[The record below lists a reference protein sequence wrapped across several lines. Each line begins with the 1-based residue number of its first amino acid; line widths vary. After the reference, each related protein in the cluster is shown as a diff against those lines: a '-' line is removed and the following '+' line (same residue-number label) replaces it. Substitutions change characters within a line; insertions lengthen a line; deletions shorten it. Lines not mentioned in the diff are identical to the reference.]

1 MVEINKSNS
10 HQIEDLTGMAMTV
23 NGPVNGNELGFTLM
37 HEHMFLEFFRHQI
50 PRYNTPAT
58 EIHLWNEKLTLANL
72 HYLREGKAI
81 KDNLILVDEE
91 VAINEVNYFKRHGG
105 NTIVELTNVGMGRD
119 PMALRRVSNAT
130 ELKIIMGSGWYEK
143 RYYPDNMDQLTVEY
157 MTDEIIRDL
166 TIGVNGTGIRS
177 GIIGEVGIN
186 GNPITINEEKS
197 IIASGRASVATGAA
211 ISFHHG
217 GTGKERFDVATM
229 LKEEG
234 VDLTR
239 VIYGHSNSYCG
250 DVPFLLELLDLGVY
264 VQFDTLGRVGAPVAR
279 KAPIPGPIVAGMH
292 QVATDVLVAEA
303 IPQLIQAGF
312 EDRILLSQDVCKK
325 DCLKSYGGM
334 GYSFL
339 QEKFL
344 PYLVN
349 QGVTQE
355 QINKM
360 MVYNPRRVLTF
371 VSPR

>member
-1 MVEINKSNS
+1 M
-10 HQIEDLTGMAMTV
+10 
-23 NGPVNGNELGFTLM
+23 
-37 HEHMFLEFFRHQI
+37 
-50 PRYNTPAT
+50 
-58 EIHLWNEKLTLANL
+58 
-72 HYLREGKAI
+72 
-81 KDNLILVDEE
+81 
-91 VAINEVNYFKRHGG
+91 
-105 NTIVELTNVGMGRD
+105 
-119 PMALRRVSNAT
+119 
-130 ELKIIMGSGWYEK
+130 
-143 RYYPDNMDQLTVEY
+143 
-157 MTDEIIRDL
+157 
-166 TIGVNGTGIRS
+166 
-177 GIIGEVGIN
+177 
-186 GNPITINEEKS
+186 
-197 IIASGRASVATGAA
+197 
-211 ISFHHG
+211 
-217 GTGKERFDVATM
+217 
-229 LKEEG
+229 
-234 VDLTR
+234 
-239 VIYGHSNSYCG
+239 
-250 DVPFLLELLDLGVY
+250 Y

>member
-1 MVEINKSNS
+1 VDQINESKS
-10 HQIEDLTGMAMTV
+10 HQTEDLTGSAMTV
-23 NGPVNGNELGFTLM
+23 NGRVNGDQLGFTLM
-37 HEHMFLEFFRHQI
+37 HEHMFLEFFLHQG

-58 EIHLWNEKLTLANL
+58 EISLWNEKLSLGNL

-81 KDNLILVDEE
+81 KDNLVLIDEE
-91 VAINEVNYFKRHGG
+91 ICINEVNYFKRYGG
-105 NTIVELTNVGMGRD
+105 NTIVELTNIGLGRD

-130 ELKIIMGSGWYEK
+130 GLQVIMGSGWYEK
-143 RYYPDNMDQLTVEY
+143 RYYPENMDQLTVEY

-166 TIGVNGTGIRS
+166 TTGVNDTGIRS

-186 GNPITINEEKS
+186 GNPITVNEEKS
-197 IIASGRASVATGAA
+197 IRASGRASVATGAA

-217 GTGKERFDVATM
+217 GTGRERFAVASM
-229 LKEEG
+229 LREEG

-239 VIYGHSNSYCG
+239 VIYGHSNSYCA

-279 KAPIPGPIVAGMH
+279 RASVPGPVVQGMH

-312 EDRILLSQDVCKK
+312 EDRILLSQDVCTKV
-325 DCLKSYGGM
+325 CLKSYGGM

-344 PYLVN
+344 PYLID
-349 QGVTQE
+349 QGVKPE
-355 QINKM
+355 QIIKM
-360 MVYNPRRVLTF
+360 MIDNPRRVLTF
-371 VSPR
+371 VAPR

>member
-37 HEHMFLEFFRHQI
+37 HEHMFLEFFRNQI

-119 PMALRRVSNAT
+119 PMALRRVSHAT
-130 ELKIIMGSGWYEK
+130 ELTIIMGSGWYEK
-143 RYYPDNMDQLTVEY
+143 RYYPDNMAQLTVEY

-166 TIGVNGTGIRS
+166 TIGVNGTGRRS
-177 GIIGEVGIN
+177 GIIGEVGIK

-217 GTGKERFDVATM
+217 GTGKERFGVATM

-234 VDLTR
+234 VALTR

>member
-58 EIHLWNEKLTLANL
+58 EIHLWNEKLTLATL
-72 HYLREGKAI
+72 HYLTEGKAI
-81 KDNLILVDEE
+81 KENLILVDEE

-217 GTGKERFDVATM
+217 GTGKERFGVATM